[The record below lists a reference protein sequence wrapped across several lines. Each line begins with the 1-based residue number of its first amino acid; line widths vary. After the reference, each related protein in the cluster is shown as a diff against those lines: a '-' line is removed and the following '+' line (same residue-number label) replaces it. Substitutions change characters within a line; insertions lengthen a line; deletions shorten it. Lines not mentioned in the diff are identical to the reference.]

1 MSALSSLFTSL
12 LAFAKADAEKK
23 GIPVLITF
31 LQGYSSST
39 NAIGRALALA
49 KLQTDALAAGATI
62 LQDIQTDLATELQ
75 AELTTIQSNPTAP

>member
-1 MSALSSLFTSL
+1 MSALFAAL

-31 LQGYSSST
+31 LQAYTGAS

-49 KLQTDALAAGATI
+49 NFQTSALATGATV
-62 LQDIQTDLATELQ
+62 LQDIISAASSELQ
-75 AELTTIQSNPTAP
+75 KELTSIQANPAAA

>member
-1 MSALSSLFTSL
+1 MQALFTAL

-31 LQGYSSST
+31 LQAYTASS

-49 KLQTDALAAGATI
+49 NFQTSAMATGATV
-62 LQDIQTDLATELQ
+62 LQDIIQAASAELQ
-75 AELTTIQSNPTAP
+75 KELTAIQANPAAA

>member
-1 MSALSSLFTSL
+1 MSALFSAL

-31 LQGYSSST
+31 LQAYSSAT

-49 KLQTDALAAGATI
+49 NLQTSALATGSTI
-62 LQDIQTDLATELQ
+62 FQDIAQELATELQ
-75 AELTTIQSNPTAP
+75 KELTAIQASPTAA